1 MLLQFQRTGRL
12 ACAEAI
18 TADHE
23 VACDLSSLVHVVNS
37 TLLFQAV
44 IVTCKRMCMCI
55 YGNLYSG
62 SALQCQCLYVRLQ
75 LPHSACRQWEQAE
88 QVVQDMIECNV
99 QPDQYT
105 YNSLINAYAKKRSM
119 AVLLPHSCNV
129 LTNAMTLAASSST
142 AATTSATVAAITP
155 AITFGCPLLL
165 VASGQW
171 AKALAAIATMRDKSC
186 SAVSISALLLLAL
199 LSTATITTAEQY
211 CHYIILHYS
220 QYYTITATVTA
231 TSCSY

>member
-1 MLLQFQRTGRL
+1 M
-12 ACAEAI
+12 C
-18 TADHE
+18 
-23 VACDLSSLVHVVNS
+23 
-37 TLLFQAV
+37 TLINFTNKQ
-44 IVTCKRMCMCI
+44 
-55 YGNLYSG
+55 
-62 SALQCQCLYVRLQ
+62 QCG
-75 LPHSACRQWEQAE
+75 QWEQAE
-88 QVVQDMIECNV
+88 KIVQDMIECNV

-105 YNSLINAYAKKRSM
+105 YNSLINAYAKK
-119 AVLLPHSCNV
+119 
-129 LTNAMTLAASSST
+129 
-142 AATTSATVAAITP
+142 
-155 AITFGCPLLL
+155 
-165 VASGQW
+165 GQW